1 VVMFHQV
8 NKINLQ
14 VKEKERVKWF
24 IIYLKLISAFELLSN
39 SIESDKIFLKKLKST
54 GNLFNHQR
62 RIKKL
67 CI

>member
-1 VVMFHQV
+1 MVMFHQV

-24 IIYLKLISAFELLSN
+24 IIYLKLISAFKLLSN

-54 GNLFNHQR
+54 VNLFNHQR

>member
-1 VVMFHQV
+1 MVMFHQV

-54 GNLFNHQR
+54 VNLFNHQR